1 MLYTKPY
8 LNFVQMRR
16 DTENLEEIV
25 VRTAEGG
32 ILSVYQNQ
40 YVLVAYKLDSQ
51 LSQVQQFYRCDYG
64 EFFDPENEQCIG
76 V

>member
-16 DTENLEEIV
+16 DTENLDEVV
-25 VRTAEGG
+25 VRTADGN

-51 LSQVQQFYRCDYG
+51 LS
-64 EFFDPENEQCIG
+64 
-76 V
+76 